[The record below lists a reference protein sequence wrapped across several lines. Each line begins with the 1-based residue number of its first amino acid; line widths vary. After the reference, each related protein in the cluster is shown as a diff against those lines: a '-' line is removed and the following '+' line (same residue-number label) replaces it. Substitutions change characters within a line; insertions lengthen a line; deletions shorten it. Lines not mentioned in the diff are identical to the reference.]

1 MDKNELLAMLG
12 LGASPANDS
21 SGGLKVSKAKAN
33 AAAAHGPHAVD
44 VDKWEKGR
52 GPALLEKYD
61 SLRNLKIV
69 PDVGGNV
76 SEELRPACVSDF
88 HALAFEPDAKI
99 MDGCQDVM
107 RHDFIKSLTVSDE
120 FRGLKRFTTLNLF
133 NSEIASIQFAEQ
145 FDKLHAEVPKKKQQE
160 RQHNPADEDEGGIEY
175 QADVMHAAASAAQ
188 QAQEEIDLA
197 AGACNTFGI
206 EPGQFQR
213 NNPKGAIELYLKIR
227 NDPTL
232 RKIVEEAGKFRR
244 TAQGQSR
251 NRLAPGYDDMVG
263 VTLGGDVEKLLSS
276 ELVKL
281 GIPELEDELLG
292 RIVERQASCRDFR
305 SPKGTKA
312 GPIVV
317 AIDESSSMESAMPC
331 GTRRIDAAKALALGM
346 AWVARNQGRWCAL
359 LAWASEGERRTLV
372 LPPNN
377 WPFEELVDWLGGFFA
392 GGTVPPVSD
401 IETLWSQMGCPTGK
415 TDVLLVTDGVFE
427 LPDQTVQSFLAWKKK
442 ARAKLIGIQVGAG
455 HQVLGGL
462 PKISDTSHAIESL
475 TADSDAA
482 KSALNL

>member
-1 MDKNELLAMLG
+1 MDKNQLLALLG
-12 LGASPANDS
+12 VEGISPASS
-21 SGGLKVSKAKAN
+21 SGGMKVSKGKAN
-33 AAAAHGPHAVD
+33 ATAAHGPHAVE

-52 GPALLEKYD
+52 GPALLEKYG
-61 SLRNLKIV
+61 SLRSLKLV
-69 PDVGGNV
+69 PDVGGTIT
-76 SEELRPACVSDF
+76 EELRPACVSDF
-88 HALAFEPDAKI
+88 HALSFEPDAKLLE
-99 MDGCQDVM
+99 GCQDVM
-107 RHDFIKSLTVSDE
+107 RHDFVKSLTASEE

-145 FDKLHAEVPKKKQQE
+145 FDKLHVEVPKKKQQE
-160 RQHNPADEDEGGIEY
+160 RQHNPGDEDEGGIEY
-175 QADVMHAAASAAQ
+175 QADMMHAAAKAAEK
-188 QAQEEIDLA
+188 AQEEIDLA
-197 AGACNTFGI
+197 AGACSTFGI

-213 NNPKGAIELYLKIR
+213 TNPKAAVELYLKIR

-281 GIPELEDELLG
+281 GIPELEDEILG
-292 RIVERQASCRDFR
+292 RIVERQAACRDFR
-305 SPKGTKA
+305 TPKGTKA

-317 AIDESSSMESAMPC
+317 AIDESSSMEATMPC

-359 LAWASEGERRTLV
+359 LAWASADERRTLV
-372 LPPNN
+372 LPPSN
-377 WPFEELVDWLGGFFA
+377 WPFEDLIEWLSGFFG
-392 GGTVPPVSD
+392 GGTVPPAED
-401 IETLWSQMGCPTGK
+401 IESLWEKMGCPTGK

-427 LPDQTVQSFLAWKKK
+427 LPDQTVQTFLSWKKK
-442 ARAKLIGIQVGAG
+442 AKAKLIGIQVGAG
-455 HQVLGGL
+455 HEVLGGL
-462 PKISDTSHAIESL
+462 PKISDISHAVESL
-475 TADSDAA
+475 TADADAA